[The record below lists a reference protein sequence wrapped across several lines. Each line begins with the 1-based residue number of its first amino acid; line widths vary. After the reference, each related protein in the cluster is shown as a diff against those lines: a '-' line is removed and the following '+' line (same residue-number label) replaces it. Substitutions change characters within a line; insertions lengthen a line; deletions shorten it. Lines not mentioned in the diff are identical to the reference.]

1 MRLNSLDRSK
11 WSKQQRKRLYHS
23 LVLVGVGCLFT
34 LMVVL
39 VQPFH
44 GINLWLTGQFFTSEE
59 PSPNVVIAGIDDDT
73 LETYGRWS
81 EWPRSL
87 HAQAIDNLNKAG
99 ARVIGYDVI
108 FVDSSPDDLLLS
120 AAMANAN
127 NVVLATVGT
136 QILSGPGPE
145 ITYEH
150 FMLPV
155 APLEQASVNIGHANV
170 PPDPDG
176 TVRRLPLVVSD
187 EKGQKHASLSLAV
200 LHTLFSMPLP
210 DEFPLENGTVNLLAR
225 DIPVDDMYRI
235 RINFVADNESYP
247 YVSYGDIISGDFD
260 YSLVKNK
267 TILIGMTATG
277 EPDTWAIP
285 TSASKVPGV
294 LIHVAAMDTILRQ
307 RFLIEPGIVT
317 TMLIMLSLVGILAV
331 VLPRSGSWYAKDIVK
346 GVVVTVGLFVAY
358 LVATFLAFD
367 RGYIL
372 NVLYP
377 LLTLP
382 VVYVSSVLYV
392 TVMEQSD
399 KRFIKELFGRYIS
412 PQIARE
418 IVSQADSGELH
429 LGGEEREITVFFADI
444 RNFTSLSEQMSP
456 EDLVKTLNVYLTIM
470 VDAVVENGGLVNKFI
485 GDNVMAIWNA
495 PQSQPG
501 HAMLAV
507 KAAWEAQQ
515 KVAEL
520 DNSESD
526 SSSLP
531 VLRWGI
537 GINTGNAL
545 AGNVG
550 SAKRAE
556 YTVIGDTVNLAA
568 RICGGA
574 PGGDVWISDQTYD
587 QVKEYLD
594 VEEMERQNFKG
605 KSTSTQVYRVK
616 GLRPAKD
623 SP

>member
-1 MRLNSLDRSK
+1 M
-11 WSKQQRKRLYHS
+11 
-23 LVLVGVGCLFT
+23 
-34 LMVVL
+34 
-39 VQPFH
+39 
-44 GINLWLTGQFFTSEE
+44 
-59 PSPNVVIAGIDDDT
+59 
-73 LETYGRWS
+73 
-81 EWPRSL
+81 
-87 HAQAIDNLNKAG
+87 
-99 ARVIGYDVI
+99 
-108 FVDSSPDDLLLS
+108 
-120 AAMANAN
+120 
-127 NVVLATVGT
+127 
-136 QILSGPGPE
+136 
-145 ITYEH
+145 
-150 FMLPV
+150 
-155 APLEQASVNIGHANV
+155 
-170 PPDPDG
+170 
-176 TVRRLPLVVSD
+176 
-187 EKGQKHASLSLAV
+187 
-200 LHTLFSMPLP
+200 
-210 DEFPLENGTVNLLAR
+210 
-225 DIPVDDMYRI
+225 
-235 RINFVADNESYP
+235 
-247 YVSYGDIISGDFD
+247 
-260 YSLVKNK
+260 
-267 TILIGMTATG
+267 
-277 EPDTWAIP
+277 
-285 TSASKVPGV
+285 
-294 LIHVAAMDTILRQ
+294 
-307 RFLIEPGIVT
+307 
-317 TMLIMLSLVGILAV
+317 
-331 VLPRSGSWYAKDIVK
+331 
-346 GVVVTVGLFVAY
+346 
-358 LVATFLAFD
+358 
-367 RGYIL
+367 
-372 NVLYP
+372 
-377 LLTLP
+377 
-382 VVYVSSVLYV
+382 
-392 TVMEQSD
+392 TVMEQAD
-399 KRFIKELFGRYIS
+399 KRFVKELFGRYIS

-444 RNFTSLSEQMSP
+444 RNFSSLSEQMSP